1 MLNRLVISKVCD
13 FILNLRHLG
22 FNTASWEDVLAA
34 TGTLSL
40 TDKAELAE
48 ELVGAGATISGQGL
62 DFTNLNIDVLRKS
75 LTLYDPLVAIRL
87 RVDAGVWWETASG
100 RVKFVKDPNYTFAA
114 DDEGEEEA
122 KSPKFKQLRNDSTSE
137 NHLFFDL

>member
-1 MLNRLVISKVCD
+1 MVKRLVISKVCD

-22 FNTASWEDVLAA
+22 FNAASLEDVLAA

-40 TDKAELAE
+40 ADKAELAE
-48 ELVGAGATISGQGL
+48 ELVDAGASIFGQGL
-62 DFTNLNIDVLRKS
+62 NFTNLNIDVLRKS
-75 LTLYDPLVAIRL
+75 LNLDDPLVAIRL

-100 RVKFVKDPNYTFAA
+100 RVKFVKDPNFTFP
-114 DDEGEEEA
+114 DDEEEEEQ
-122 KSPKFKQLRNDSTSE
+122 SLKFKQVRNDATGE

>member
-1 MLNRLVISKVCD
+1 MVKRLVISKVCD

-22 FNTASWEDVLAA
+22 FTAASWEEVLAS

-40 TDKAELAE
+40 ADKAELAE
-48 ELVGAGATISGQGL
+48 ELVGAGASISGQGL

-75 LTLYDPLVAIRL
+75 LTMDDPLVAIRL
-87 RVDAGVWWETASG
+87 RVDAGAWWETASG
-100 RVKFVKDPNYTFAA
+100 RVKFVKDPNFTFPDDA
-114 DDEGEEEA
+114 DEEEQ
-122 KSPKFKQLRNDSTSE
+122 SPKFKQVRNDSTGE

>member
-1 MLNRLVISKVCD
+1 MVKRLVISKVCD
-13 FILNLRHLG
+13 LILNLRHLG
-22 FNTASWEDVLAA
+22 FNAASWEDVLAS

-40 TDKAELAE
+40 ADKAELAE

-62 DFTNLNIDVLRKS
+62 DFTNLNIDVLCKS
-75 LTLYDPLVAIRL
+75 LDPLLAVRL

-122 KSPKFKQLRNDSTSE
+122 KSPKFKQLRNDSTGE

>member
-1 MLNRLVISKVCD
+1 MVKRLVISKVCD

-22 FNTASWEDVLAA
+22 FTVASWEDVLAS
-34 TGTLSL
+34 TGTQSL
-40 TDKAELAE
+40 ADKAELAE
-48 ELVGAGATISGQGL
+48 ELVGAGASISGQGL

-75 LTLYDPLVAIRL
+75 LNLDDPLVAIRL

-100 RVKFVKDPNYTFAA
+100 RVKFVKDPNFTFS
-114 DDEGEEEA
+114 DDEDEEEQ
-122 KSPKFKQLRNDSTSE
+122 SPKFKQLRNDTTGE

>member
-1 MLNRLVISKVCD
+1 MVKRLVISKVCD
-13 FILNLRHLG
+13 LILNLRHLG
-22 FNTASWEDVLAA
+22 FNAASWEDVLAS

-40 TDKAELAE
+40 ADKAELAE

-75 LTLYDPLVAIRL
+75 LTLDDPLVAIRL

-122 KSPKFKQLRNDSTSE
+122 KSPKFKQLRNDSTGE